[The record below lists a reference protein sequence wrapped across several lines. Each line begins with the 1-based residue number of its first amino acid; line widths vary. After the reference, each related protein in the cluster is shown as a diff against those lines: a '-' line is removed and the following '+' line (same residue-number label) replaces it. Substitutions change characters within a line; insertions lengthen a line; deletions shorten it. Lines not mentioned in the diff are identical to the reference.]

1 MRERF
6 LPIDRPF
13 DSPPPELNDG
23 GGPEG
28 TAIGID
34 VTYAQWDDDASIRS
48 NEGSARVEN
57 NSVHDTVSAYVDSSE
72 LCATPN
78 PSRLYSRRHDSI
90 ECIPLDDRIPL
101 SIDTAGDTL
110 LEDEIFYRD
119 DIPGSID
126 RNDSSGPTSTP
137 DRQDPKPFGEG
148 NYMLEPLAEEDGRVC
163 TRERALDWQSLFAV
177 LLCGGTVRMTVEY
190 YETLRETL
198 IWQALKHGKR
208 EDALPG
214 IRKIQRAI
222 MPLMRSSFYAR
233 SEVVA
238 LRKRNGGTDK
248 VRVVVPSEWAILD
261 TCTAPLFD
269 ALFSLPS
276 SASTAS
282 GPSFVFDDIENT
294 PIVRHRKS
302 VVDSYSYISVDAN
315 REEETAPF
323 PNISVPAGP
332 GDCIEVKFISSIE
345 AYSILGSEIGADMQ
359 AGTKVQL
366 AIFTIVSIWDVH
378 NEASSFSGTIQSL
391 KRFAKCRTMKP
402 GDTVVELNP
411 TFGDTLEKYSF
422 ILLYRYRRVVPGEAI
437 RQLYIIPR
445 RAVTDGELEP
455 DLCIISRVRGVK
467 LTSKCTASHPSTY
480 FSRCTGYLDDGR
492 RYVIYRVLLY
502 CDDFQPHSSTTSSYG
517 GCYMLPMGIP
527 PAQRAGY
534 GAVRCIGL
542 TPPQMSTN
550 EVLQYIVPDLVKCC
564 TTGVQGQDPTG
575 NPVTIFIDVLG
586 FIGDYPAVSHALDVL
601 GHNSRAPCHLCCF
614 VRQDRIGH
622 GKLPYYGY
630 TSEIHSKSTAFS
642 RSVQRM
648 HNVRAEYPNTQ
659 DLLALGFKKHST

>member
-1 MRERF
+1 
-6 LPIDRPF
+6 
-13 DSPPPELNDG
+13 
-23 GGPEG
+23 
-28 TAIGID
+28 
-34 VTYAQWDDDASIRS
+34 
-48 NEGSARVEN
+48 
-57 NSVHDTVSAYVDSSE
+57 
-72 LCATPN
+72 
-78 PSRLYSRRHDSI
+78 
-90 ECIPLDDRIPL
+90 
-101 SIDTAGDTL
+101 
-110 LEDEIFYRD
+110 
-119 DIPGSID
+119 
-126 RNDSSGPTSTP
+126 
-137 DRQDPKPFGEG
+137 
-148 NYMLEPLAEEDGRVC
+148 
-163 TRERALDWQSLFAV
+163 
-177 LLCGGTVRMTVEY
+177 
-190 YETLRETL
+190 
-198 IWQALKHGKR
+198 
-208 EDALPG
+208 
-214 IRKIQRAI
+214 
-222 MPLMRSSFYAR
+222 
-233 SEVVA
+233 
-238 LRKRNGGTDK
+238 
-248 VRVVVPSEWAILD
+248 
-261 TCTAPLFD
+261 
-269 ALFSLPS
+269 
-276 SASTAS
+276 
-282 GPSFVFDDIENT
+282 
-294 PIVRHRKS
+294 
-302 VVDSYSYISVDAN
+302 
-315 REEETAPF
+315 
-323 PNISVPAGP
+323 
-332 GDCIEVKFISSIE
+332 
-345 AYSILGSEIGADMQ
+345 MQ

-502 CDDFQPHSSTTSSYG
+502 CDDLQPHSSTTSSYG